1 MGILDRNDSASLEA
15 WELVRKL
22 ATNQELQTSVLRFE
36 QEEAQNKD
44 NKVDWDKFFDNTSV
58 YRLIYKLEI
67 MEAFI
72 EEDENSN
79 LARVELVEK
88 QDGFTTATIK
98 ATSAGSAPQTFVV
111 NPDAPPPPGQKKAEQ
126 SNAETEAE

>member
-1 MGILDRNDSASLEA
+1 
-15 WELVRKL
+15 
-22 ATNQELQTSVLRFE
+22 
-36 QEEAQNKD
+36 
-44 NKVDWDKFFDNTSV
+44 
-58 YRLIYKLEI
+58 

-98 ATSAGSAPQTFVV
+98 ATAAGSPPQTFVV
-111 NPDAPPPPGQKKAEQ
+111 NPNAPPPPGQKK
-126 SNAETEAE
+126 S